1 MHLDEHI
8 GNYVWAEFS
17 PIALSSLY
25 MEYVDGNGQMV
36 EMEKRLQR
44 HINLW
49 IIHAVEHSV
58 MYSVIVNSCM

>member
-8 GNYVWAEFS
+8 GNYVGAEFN

-36 EMEKRLQR
+36 EMGMRLER

-49 IIHAVEHSV
+49 ITRAVEHSV
-58 MYSVIVNSCM
+58 ILSYS

>member
-8 GNYVWAEFS
+8 GNYVWAEFN

-25 MEYVDGNGQMV
+25 MEYVDGNGQMG
-36 EMEKRLQR
+36 MRLER

-49 IIHAVEHSV
+49 ITRAVEHSV
-58 MYSVIVNSCM
+58 ILSYS

>member
-8 GNYVWAEFS
+8 GNYVWAEFN

-36 EMEKRLQR
+36 EMGMRLER
-44 HINLW
+44 LINLW
-49 IIHAVEHSV
+49 ITRAVEHSV
-58 MYSVIVNSCM
+58 ILSYS